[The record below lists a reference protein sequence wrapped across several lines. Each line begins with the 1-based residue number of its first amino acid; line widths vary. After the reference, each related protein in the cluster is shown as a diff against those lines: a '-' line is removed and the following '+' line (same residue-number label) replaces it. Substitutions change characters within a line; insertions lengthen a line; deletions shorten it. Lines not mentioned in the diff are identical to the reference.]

1 MALFCAV
8 VFWADRLK
16 RKGPTESGRL
26 DDQSRHTGFTSK
38 QKNGFKIDVKIAHQP
53 GQPDEPHT
61 EIFSMVPK
69 MWEKMR
75 QRSLNNSEKLII

>member
-1 MALFCAV
+1 LCVFVHLMALFCAV

-61 EIFSMVPK
+61 ENFPCPENVGK
-69 MWEKMR
+69 DA
-75 QRSLNNSEKLII
+75 SEKSE